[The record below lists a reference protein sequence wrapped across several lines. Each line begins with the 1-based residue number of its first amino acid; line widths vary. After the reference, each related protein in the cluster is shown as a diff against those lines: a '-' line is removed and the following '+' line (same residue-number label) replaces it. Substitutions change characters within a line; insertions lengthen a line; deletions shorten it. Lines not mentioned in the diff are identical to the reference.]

1 MEQNEKSNP
10 LHALRGM
17 MESFDH
23 SVKTTGLLVRF
34 LTRLQL
40 FYLTTGPDHKKF
52 KDSEIRAIL
61 QEKLGR
67 TEILNRS
74 ENDLQNLLKYIC
86 ILILEVKKGYPLP
99 SSPESFLSSKEKEEY
114 DKEIKEEVFLGTIN
128 FLIRESFE
136 PFESASFS
144 KSEKK
149 RLDNLR
155 KRFAHANHRDNKWIG
170 FVTEFRNNIE
180 NGRTKAPPGLL
191 KFIHKYLALTVTT

>member
-1 MEQNEKSNP
+1 MEQNEKSKP
-10 LHALRGM
+10 PYPIRLALRHM
-17 MESFDH
+17 MENFDNR
-23 SVKTTGLLVRF
+23 VELIEFLIRF
-34 LTRLQL
+34 LIKLQL
-40 FYLTTGPDHKKF
+40 FFLTISPDKEEVEDF
-52 KDSEIRAIL
+52 ETYAIL
-61 QEKLGR
+61 LKQLGR
-67 TEILNRS
+67 TGHLNCS
-74 ENDLQNLLKYIC
+74 GYELQKFFTC
-86 ILILEVKKGYPLP
+86 IGMLIVEVPKGHP
-99 SSPESFLSSKEKEEY
+99 PESFLSSKEKEEY

-155 KRFAHANHRDNKWIG
+155 ERFKHANHRSKEWIDI
-170 FVTEFRNNIE
+170 VIEFRNNIE

>member
-1 MEQNEKSNP
+1 MEPNEKSNP

-17 MESFDH
+17 MESLDH
-23 SVKTTGLLVRF
+23 SVKTTGLLVSF
-34 LTRLQL
+34 LSRLQL
-40 FYLTTGPDHKKF
+40 FYLTTSLDHKKF
-52 KDSEIRAIL
+52 KDSKIRAIL
-61 QEKLGR
+61 QEKLGK

-74 ENDLQNLLKYIC
+74 ENDLRNFLDYIC
-86 ILILEVKKGYPLP
+86 ALILEVKKGYPLT

-114 DKEIKEEVFLGTIN
+114 AKEIKEEIFLGQIHY
-128 FLIRESFE
+128 LIRKSFK

-155 KRFAHANHRDNKWIG
+155 KRFEYANHRSKEWIDI
-170 FVTEFRNNIE
+170 VIEFRNNIE

-191 KFIHKYLALTVTT
+191 KFIHEYLALTVTT